1 MKIIAI
7 AIASLIASAL
17 FMDVAWAVSKRSSRK
32 VVKTSSTSSQVKKSV
47 VSVKSHAR
55 SAANKTKKDNWST
68 IGNINPHTGKKGT
81 KRP

>member
-7 AIASLIASAL
+7 AIASLIACTL
-17 FMDVAWAVSKRSSRK
+17 FIDTAWAVSKKSSRK
-32 VVKTSSTSSQVKKSV
+32 TVKTLSTSSQVKKGE

-55 SAANKTKKDNWST
+55 TARNKTKKDNWST
-68 IGNINPHTGKKGT
+68 IGNVNPHTGKKGT